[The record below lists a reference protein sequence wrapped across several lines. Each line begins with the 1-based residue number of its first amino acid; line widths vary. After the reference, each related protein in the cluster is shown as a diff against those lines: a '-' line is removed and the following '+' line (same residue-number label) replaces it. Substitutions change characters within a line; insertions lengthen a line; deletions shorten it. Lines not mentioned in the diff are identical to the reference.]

1 MAASLTFVQT
11 RGTGARFVFNK
22 LSGSIALA
30 EKSERIEVRY
40 VRDEAWYALSEEE
53 AVPAPLPYEG
63 LMSVISAEAGVH
75 RARIQH
81 VDEGGQVV
89 EELLVELHVLHVRVD
104 VDADRDG
111 LVGDNE
117 EGKRNWVWGPGQRGA
132 IVLVNNDR
140 DTVEMSLEQAERSEL
155 AEVLI
160 RPSGS
165 PLPPGCELVLVVTPD
180 EAARISVYR
189 ASQDDRLDLLLGRD
203 PLRPEVPVRS
213 TSPSLGDAGSRCFL
227 EAHEYPGP
235 FFEGLISLELQL
247 RYEGRTVGNDR
258 AVMRVA
264 PWIMTPNTLPAEE
277 VYTCDTTKTDAPNET
292 FLRELREA
300 CASVEVPLQVV
311 PLDEHGGDRWIQD
324 EVEFGFSESPTHALT
339 VVCDSPRD
347 RGLDH
352 WAKLQKGPDLGHF
365 QIGGSA
371 PNSLDSFGNLEVSP
385 RVTVRGRDYPFG
397 RIVFGGRAYGDYG
410 PATRQ
415 MMPEL
420 RRFLHA
426 QRVQAPIEIFTD
438 WLTVGHVDEI
448 VGFVPARNAKGF
460 QVLLASPRKAEGIL
474 DRLIEQG
481 HGEAMMFEGLRRG
494 EPTGGPSA
502 EVSVARLRAD
512 RPFWEANAAF
522 QSSMDLNRE
531 MLGMELE
538 VEEADMVELPV
549 LFWPPGIDQRT
560 AAFFPDLVNHLVI
573 GDVSIVPRPYGP
585 HIDGEDAFE
594 RAFRDALPHRDARF
608 IDDWYAYHEMLGEVH
623 CGTNARRR
631 PPAGLH
637 WWDYRPE
644 GAFDI

>member
-1 MAASLTFVQT
+1 MGSLTFVQT
-11 RGTGARFVFNK
+11 RGTAARFVFNK
-22 LSGSIALA
+22 LSGSVVVA
-30 EKSERIEVRY
+30 EKSEKIEVRC
-40 VRDEAWYALSEEE
+40 VRDEAWSALSVGEE
-53 AVPAPLPYEG
+53 VPTPLPYEG
-63 LMSVISAEAGVH
+63 LMSVISAETGLH

-81 VDEGGQVV
+81 VDGSGQVV

-111 LVGDNE
+111 SIGDNE
-117 EGKRNWVWGPGQRGA
+117 HGKGNWVWGQGQRGA

-140 DTVEMSLEQAERSEL
+140 DTVAMPLEQAADSEL
-155 AEVLI
+155 AEVLV

-165 PLPPGCELVLVVTPD
+165 PLPSGCELVLVVTPD
-180 EAARISVYR
+180 EAMRISIYR
-189 ASQDDRLDLLLGRD
+189 ATEGGGLELLLGRD
-203 PLRPEVPVRS
+203 PLRPEVAVRT
-213 TSPSLGDAGSRCFL
+213 TSPSLGDAGARCFL

-247 RYEGRTVGNDR
+247 RYQGRAVGNDR

-264 PWIMTPNTLPAEE
+264 PWIMTPNTLPVDR
-277 VYTCDTTKTDAPNET
+277 VYTCDTTQTEPSNET

-300 CASVEVPLQVV
+300 CDSLGVPLEVV
-311 PLDEHGGDRWIQD
+311 PVDEHGGDRWIQD

-347 RGLDH
+347 RELDH

-365 QIGGSA
+365 QIGGSV

-385 RVTVRGRDYPFG
+385 PVTVRGRFHPFG

-410 PATRQ
+410 PDTRQ

-448 VGFVPARNAKGF
+448 VGFVPAPNAKGF

-474 DRLIEQG
+474 DRLIEEG
-481 HGEAMMFEGLRRG
+481 HGEAIMFEGLRRG
-494 EPTGGPSA
+494 DPSGGPSA
-502 EVSVARLRAD
+502 EISVASLRGDGA
-512 RPFWEANAAF
+512 FWEANAAF

-549 LFWPPGIDQRT
+549 LFWPPAQDGRT
-560 AAFFPDLVNHLVI
+560 AAFFPDLVNHLVV

-585 HIDGEDAFE
+585 RIDGEDAFE
-594 RAFRDALPHRDARF
+594 RAFRDALPHREARF

-623 CGTNARRR
+623 CGTNVRRR
-631 PPAGLH
+631 PPTDVH
-637 WWDYRPE
+637 WWEHRPE